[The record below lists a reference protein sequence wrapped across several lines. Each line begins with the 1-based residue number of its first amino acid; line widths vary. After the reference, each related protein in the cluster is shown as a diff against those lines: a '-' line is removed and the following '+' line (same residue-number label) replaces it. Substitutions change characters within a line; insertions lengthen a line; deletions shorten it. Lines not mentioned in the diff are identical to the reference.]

1 MVGPRLPPQSN
12 ATPASVI
19 DADSNARLQQALL
32 DLVLTCRGRHPT
44 LDKHIQRL
52 EALKNSGANKSRIV
66 VILGRAAEIILA
78 QSLLSVDQAA
88 TTRKLAELLDKR
100 PLSADFAE
108 KARFLRN
115 RLRAATTP
123 KETDS
128 ALEELVGLVNL
139 LAHRAAQNAKPVV
152 DVPDLR
158 AINLLLDELQLSEAA
173 KLAVAPYRAQLTRL
187 RNHGAQASCVRDLAH
202 CLAPLLKTSP
212 EPPPLEPALNLAR
225 EQLQHLV
232 NNLKLPAPLAEDKAQ
247 VQRQIARAASTQELN
262 TCGQALVQLLQ
273 TSQGASQLD
282 LDDLGRFLKLIA
294 KRIEDFKSYL
304 ARSGE
309 THTEAIDSAGSLQ
322 RLMQGQVASLLG
334 AVDDETNFRAIKPA
348 VINQLEGLES
358 SLTAFVSNQ
367 HNRHGVAVTEM
378 GQVAGRIKELEDETQ
393 RLRADLKAQ
402 RILTLIDPLT
412 GVFNRLGYS
421 EGIAREQARWR
432 RYGGA
437 LSIAMCDLDLF
448 KNINDQYGHSAGD
461 KVLAS
466 VAELLGA
473 QIRDCDVLC
482 RLGGEEFAVILPET
496 ALEGAQI
503 AAEKLRL
510 SICNSKFRFKNEPVS
525 VSISIGVAQFRIED
539 SAAEVYD
546 RADRALYVAKSQG
559 RNRCCSEQDIATQ

>member
-1 MVGPRLPPQSN
+1 MVGPRQPPQSN
-12 ATPASVI
+12 ATPASLA
-19 DADSNARLQQALL
+19 DADSNARLHQALL

-44 LDKHIQRL
+44 LDKNIQRL
-52 EALKNSGANKSRIV
+52 DVLKSNGASKSRIA
-66 VILGRAAEIILA
+66 VILGQAAEIILA
-78 QSLLSVDQAA
+78 QGLLSGDQAA
-88 TTRKLAELLDKR
+88 TTRKLAELLEKR
-100 PLSADFAE
+100 LPSADFAE
-108 KARFLRN
+108 KTRFLRN
-115 RLRAATTP
+115 RLRDATSP

-139 LAHRAAQNAKPVV
+139 LAQRAAKNAKPVV

-158 AINLLLDELQLSEAA
+158 AINLLLDELQLPEAA
-173 KLAVAPYRAQLTRL
+173 KLAVAPYREQLTRL
-187 RNHGAQASCVRDLAH
+187 QNHGAQVSCVRDLAK
-202 CLAPLLKTSP
+202 CLAPLLKTP
-212 EPPPLEPALNLAR
+212 AEPPPPEPALGLAR

-232 NNLKLPAPLAEDKAQ
+232 KNLTLPTPLAEDKAQ
-247 VQRQIARAASTQELN
+247 IQRQIASAASTQELN
-262 TCGQALVQLLQ
+262 TCLQSLVQLLQ
-273 TSQGASQLD
+273 TSQGGSQLD
-282 LDDLGRFLKLIA
+282 IDDLGSFLKLIA
-294 KRIEDFKSYL
+294 KRIEDFKSYF

-309 THTEAIDSAGSLQ
+309 THTESIDSADSLQ
-322 RLMQGQVASLLG
+322 RLMRGQVTSLLE

-358 SLTAFVSNQ
+358 SLTAFVSNE
-367 HNRHGVAVTEM
+367 HNRHSVAVTEM
-378 GQVAGRIKELEDETQ
+378 GQVAGRLKELENETQ

-496 ALEGAQI
+496 TLEGAQI

-510 SICNSKFRFKNEPVS
+510 SIYNSKFRFKNEPVS

-539 SAAEVYD
+539 SAADVYD

-559 RNRCCSEQDIATQ
+559 RNRCCSEQDTATE

>member
-1 MVGPRLPPQSN
+1 MAGPRQPPQSN
-12 ATPASVI
+12 ATPASLP
-19 DADSNARLQQALL
+19 DADSNARLQQALF

-44 LDKHIQRL
+44 LDKNIQRL
-52 EALKNSGANKSRIV
+52 DVLKSNGASKSRIA
-66 VILGRAAEIILA
+66 VILGQAAEIMLA
-78 QSLLSVDQAA
+78 QGLLSGDPAA
-88 TTRKLAELLDKR
+88 TTCRLAELLEKR
-100 PLSADFAE
+100 LPSADFLE
-108 KARFLRN
+108 KTRFLRN

-139 LAHRAAQNAKPVV
+139 LAQRAAQNAKPVV

-158 AINLLLDELQLSEAA
+158 AINLLLDELQLPEAA
-173 KLAVAPYRAQLTRL
+173 KLAVAPYRKQLIRL
-187 RNHGAQASCVRDLAH
+187 RNYGAQASCVRDLAQ
-202 CLAPLLKTSP
+202 CLAPLLKTSA
-212 EPPPLEPALNLAR
+212 EPPPPEAALSLAR

-232 NNLKLPAPLAEDKAQ
+232 KNLPLPTPLAEDKAQ
-247 VQRQIARAASTQELN
+247 VQRQIASAASTQELN
-262 TCGQALVQLLQ
+262 TCVQALVQLLQ
-273 TSQGASQLD
+273 TSQGGSQLD
-282 LDDLGRFLKLIA
+282 IGALGSFLKLIA

-309 THTEAIDSAGSLQ
+309 THTEAIDSADSLQ
-322 RLMQGQVASLLG
+322 RVMRGQVASLLE

-348 VINQLEGLES
+348 VINQLEDLES
-358 SLTAFVSNQ
+358 SLTAFVGNE
-367 HNRHGVAVTEM
+367 HHRHSVAVTEM
-378 GQVAGRIKELEDETQ
+378 GEVAGRFKELENETQ

-421 EGIAREQARWR
+421 EGLAREQARWR
-432 RYGGA
+432 RDGGA

-496 ALEGAQI
+496 TLEGAQI

-539 SAAEVYD
+539 SAADVYD

-559 RNRCCSEQDIATQ
+559 RNRCCSEQDIAAE

>member
-1 MVGPRLPPQSN
+1 MVGARQPPQSN
-12 ATPASVI
+12 PTPASLP
-19 DADSNARLQQALL
+19 DADSNARVQQALL
-32 DLVLTCRGRHPT
+32 NLVSSCRGRHPAI
-44 LDKHIQRL
+44 DKNIQRL
-52 EALKNSGANKSRIV
+52 GVLMSSGTSPSRV
-66 VILGRAAEIILA
+66 PVLLCQVADAILTQG
-78 QSLLSVDQAA
+78 LLSADEAT
-88 TTRKLAELLDKR
+88 TTRKLADLLEKR
-100 PLSADFAE
+100 LPNADFAE
-108 KARFLRN
+108 KTRFLRN
-115 RLRAATTP
+115 RLRDATTP

-128 ALEELVGLVNL
+128 ALEELVGLINL
-139 LAHRAAQNAKPVV
+139 LAQRAAKNASPVV

-158 AINLLLDELQLSEAA
+158 AINLLLDELQLPETAR
-173 KLAVAPYRAQLTRL
+173 LAVAPYREQLMRL
-187 RNHGAQASCVRDLAH
+187 RNHGAQVSCVRDIAK
-202 CLAPLLKTSP
+202 CLVPLFKTSA
-212 EPPPLEPALNLAR
+212 EPPPPEPALNLAR

-232 NNLKLPAPLAEDKAQ
+232 KNLTLPTPLAEDKAQ
-247 VQRQIARAASTQELN
+247 IQRQITSAGSTQELN
-262 TCGQALVQLLQ
+262 TCVQSLVQLLQ
-273 TSQGASQLD
+273 TSQGGSQLD
-282 LDDLGRFLKLIA
+282 IDDLGNFLKLIA
-294 KRIEDFKSYL
+294 KRIEDFKSYF

-309 THTEAIDSAGSLQ
+309 THTESIDSAGSLQ
-322 RLMQGQVASLLG
+322 RLMHGQVASLLE
-334 AVDDETNFRAIKPA
+334 AVDDETDFRAVKPA

-358 SLTAFVSNQ
+358 SLTAFVSNE
-367 HNRHGVAVTEM
+367 HDRHRVAVTEM
-378 GQVAGRIKELEDETQ
+378 GQVAGRLKELENETQ

-496 ALEGAQI
+496 TLQGAQI

-539 SAAEVYD
+539 SAADVYD

-559 RNRCCSEQDIATQ
+559 RNRCCSEQDTATK